1 MEQQTSTTPKGTV
14 QVNKARK
21 ETLEWLEMFVV
32 SVLVVVLLFTFVFRM
47 VGISGSSMENTVFEN
62 ERVLIRSAFY
72 TPEQGDIVVISRDY
86 MEEKDDPIIKRVI
99 ATAGQEVYLDYETNT
114 VYVDG
119 VALEEP
125 YVKGTLQWG
134 SDMEEN
140 PHVVA
145 DNCVFVLGD
154 HRSVSLDSRVMGD
167 INQQYILGKAFLRV
181 YPLESISVLE

>member
-1 MEQQTSTTPKGTV
+1 MKKQSSALNGTV
-14 QVNKARK
+14 EFNKARK
-21 ETLEWLEMFVV
+21 EALEWLEMFVV

-86 MEEKDDPIIKRVI
+86 MQKKDDPIIKRVI
-99 ATAGQEVYLDYETNT
+99 ATEGQEVYLDFESNT

-119 VALEEP
+119 VALNEP
-125 YVKGTLQWG
+125 YVKGSLSMG
-134 SDMEEN
+134 SGMQNN

-145 DNCVFVLGD
+145 ENCVFVLGD
-154 HRSVSLDSRVMGD
+154 HRSVSLDSRAMGD
-167 INQQYILGKAFLRV
+167 IKEEYILGKAFLRV
-181 YPLESISVLE
+181 YPFESISVLE